1 MLHRDIQT
9 CQFFNYLFS
18 LNENT
23 IQCALRSADISDCHL
38 FVVCADA
45 DPALCCGNAHE
56 DKIVVVISTFIQ
68 LARRIKF

>member
-1 MLHRDIQT
+1 
-9 CQFFNYLFS
+9 

-56 DKIVVVISTFIQ
+56 DKIVLVISTFIQ
-68 LARRIKF
+68 LAR